1 MFDRARPNGT
11 RWTAEKN
18 GTGFRRQQRRSRS
31 PIGRRVAIDTSR
43 RGHTSQFSTFSRN
56 ASRRDSTQF
65 RTEHARRPRTVE
77 PKIRSQ
83 PDAHIYSQM
92 RSTYRAPIIERSYA
106 TSLPLGRRR
115 SRSPPRPVRRNDRV
129 GGIPAADTRSGRF
142 SSERFTKIQN
152 ILPPGDPR
160 NRMDNRYVK
169 ANGDRFPRPR
179 EYHQDRTNRA
189 PVSRSFPSSSSKA
202 AHRGTGRSSFR
213 DSVTGHWK

>member
-18 GTGFRRQQRRSRS
+18 GPGFRRQQRRSRS
-31 PIGRRVAIDTSR
+31 PIGRRVELDTSR

-65 RTEHARRPRTVE
+65 RTEHARRLRTVE
-77 PKIRSQ
+77 PKVRSQ

-92 RSTYRAPIIERSYA
+92 RSTYRAPVVERSYA

-115 SRSPPRPVRRNDRV
+115 SRSPPRPMRRNDRV
-129 GGIPAADTRSGRF
+129 GGIPAADTRSGRVSSGRF
-142 SSERFTKIQN
+142 S
-152 ILPPGDPR
+152 DPR

-169 ANGDRFPRPR
+169 TNGDRFPRPR

-189 PVSRSFPSSSSKA
+189 PVSRSFPSNSSKVT
-202 AHRGTGRSSFR
+202 HHGSGRSSFR
-213 DSVTGHWK
+213 DSATGHWK